1 MEAVTF
7 MTEDGV
13 RLEGELRLPDGTPRA
28 TAVVCHPH
36 PKHGGSKDH
45 PILWAMRNELAGVRD
60 IAVLG
65 FNFRGVMGSGGVYG
79 GGHDERKDV
88 LAAIG
93 RIRQEAPERPT
104 VLLGWSFGANVAL
117 RTALDQTD
125 VEALVMIGIPLRPK
139 DLTLPPLPGPSE
151 LLPFHRPALVLCG
164 DNDEYCPVADA
175 DTFAQGFPNGRLEV
189 VEGTDHFLW
198 RHEKEAATIVGDF
211 VEAALD
217 PGA

>member
-7 MTEDGV
+7 MTADGV
-13 RLEGELRLPDGTPRA
+13 RLEGELRLPDGAPRA

-45 PILWAMRNELAGVRD
+45 PILWAIRNELAGVRD
-60 IAVLG
+60 VAVLG

-79 GGHDERKDV
+79 GGHDELRDV
-88 LAAIG
+88 QAAIA
-93 RIRQEAPERPT
+93 RVRETAPGSPT

-117 RTALDQTD
+117 RTALDQPD

-139 DLTLPPLPGPSE
+139 DLALPPLPGPTQ
-151 LLPFHRPALVLCG
+151 LLPFRRPALVLCG

-175 DTFAQGFPNGRLEV
+175 DAFARGFPDGRLEV

-198 RHEKEAATIVGDF
+198 RHEKQAATIVGDF
-211 VEAALD
+211 VEAALSLGD
-217 PGA
+217 